1 MLHIKMLGY
10 TQRRVGRMVT
20 TGKIYFYLNF
30 IGIIK
35 KPVTMRNWTLNLVEQ
50 DVHLITKSVPLC
62 IGQFFFYNKKIIRS
76 FKKSYGINIK
86 MLI

>member
-35 KPVTMRNWTLNLVEQ
+35 KPVTMRN
-50 DVHLITKSVPLC
+50 
-62 IGQFFFYNKKIIRS
+62 
-76 FKKSYGINIK
+76 
-86 MLI
+86 